1 MKKNYFILVALFSG
15 SLAFGQ
21 SAVNT
26 TIVGKTLPTQEIK
39 PTSVNQSKVS
49 LYQNNFGTPADWSF
63 QVNGTANHNWVIGTT
78 APSGSFPIAAI
89 ASSSASDGFAL
100 FDSDL
105 LCGADGSQNSDVRL
119 VNPVDLTGQ
128 AAVQVTFQ
136 SHYRKYQG
144 TCYVIAST
152 DGTNWDE
159 YEVHA
164 GLAVNASTT
173 NPQLTAVNV
182 SPTIGGSST
191 AYIGF
196 RYKGGCDYAWMVD
209 DVQIETLPDDDVA
222 VNSVWSNDI
231 ILDYEYSMMPD
242 EQVSTM
248 NIMAVV
254 SNNGALAQTNVPFVL
269 SIDLG
274 GSQVYTE
281 TMNVDLAVAEIDTIV
296 FTTTYTPSTIGN
308 YDITVTCPVDDVAG
322 NEEAATIY
330 STTDFVFGHDF
341 LGTGIFRF
349 DQDEETSMGNVYLMN
364 VDQDLRAV
372 QVEFETGTTPEV
384 EVVAEIWLVGANIQ
398 DLTYVYEQYYTVPAA
413 QIGANKTTNI
423 VLDIPQTLTAG
434 NQYII
439 DIKKPAGPT
448 RVFFGGSNEGDDDFS
463 TACFGPFGT
472 GGAVNF
478 YNGWGFSPAVRA
490 NFNPAASINV
500 ASELEGVAV
509 YPNPSEGIVTVSND
523 LNVEN
528 TITVT
533 DLNGRVVASKV
544 ASTSTTIDLSTVG
557 TGVYLVNVENTNG
570 KKVERV
576 VIK

>member
-39 PTSVNQSKVS
+39 PTSVNQSKAS
-49 LYQNNFGTPADWSF
+49 LYQNTFDTPGDWSF
-63 QVNGTANHNWVIGTT
+63 QVNGTANHNWIIGTS
-78 APSGSFPIAAI
+78 APQGSFPIGAI
-89 ASSSASDGFAL
+89 TSTTANDGFAL
-100 FDSDL
+100 FDSDY
-105 LCGADGSQNSDVRL
+105 LCGAAGSQNSDVRL

-136 SHYRKYQG
+136 SFYRKFQG

-182 SPTIGGSST
+182 SPTVGGSST

-209 DVQIETLPDDDVA
+209 DVQIETLPDNDVA
-222 VNSVWSNDI
+222 VNNVWSNDI

-254 SNNGALAQTNVPFVL
+254 SNNGALPQTNVPFVL

-296 FTTTYTPSTIGN
+296 FATTYTPSTVGN
-308 YDITVTCPVDDVAG
+308 YDITVTGPVDDVAG

-330 STTDFVFGHDF
+330 STTDFVFAHDF

-364 VDQDLRAV
+364 VDQELRAV
-372 QVEFETGTTPEV
+372 QVEFETGTTAEV

-413 QIGANKTTNI
+413 QIGANKTTNM

-500 ASELEGVAV
+500 ASELEGVSV